1 MQFPEKL
8 IRDHEIF
15 QDKFERPTFICL
27 SLLLQVPSA
36 SIDSISAIYAKPE
49 NVSANNSTVKTS
61 SRPTSRMSTK
71 SMKKSQEFKDL
82 LREVDEK
89 RLYRVGLNLFNSK
102 PELGIEYLVQ
112 VWPLSQWFL
121 FVFYLQKRIHY

>member
-1 MQFPEKL
+1 M
-8 IRDHEIF
+8 IRDDQIF
-15 QDKFERPTFICL
+15 QDKFEGPTFICL
-27 SLLLQVPSA
+27 SPVLQVPSA

-49 NVSANNSTVKTS
+49 NVNSTNNSNVKTS

-82 LREVDEK
+82 LREVEEK

-102 PELGIEYLVQ
+102 PELGVEYLVQ
-112 VWPLSQWFL
+112 VWPKTQCFL
-121 FVFYLQKRIHY
+121 FAFCKKNPPGKSIQ